1 MIEKLIDEIIKNWST
16 VPFEDMNKWLNSLK
30 EKYVQ

>member
-30 EKYVQ
+30 KKYVQ